1 MIVSV
6 LVGVADPD
14 AEARRWA
21 EAFSWRVTRQVPAS
35 ASSPRRLELASPAR
49 SSGRLILVQSRP
61 GADLPCPG
69 HLGWAALELAVQDVD
84 SAAARA
90 VAAGFSLLGEPAAL
104 SSTSSLRSAQLAG
117 PGGLMVYLTQQVGDT
132 GPFGLIPPLAPVDA
146 IYGVVLATRRLERA
160 RARYEAVLA
169 AERLSD
175 HPVAVGVLNKV
186 FGLDPATAH
195 RISTLGL
202 GSGCILEIDQY
213 PPQAAVAPDP
223 GEPGWA
229 SVLFRPRRP
238 WPYGPLSLSGVDGE
252 SSVVESGSAQP
263 SP

>member
-186 FGLDPATAH
+186 FGLDPARRTASARSAWARAAFSRSTSTRH
-195 RISTLGL
+195 RQLL
-202 GSGCILEIDQY
+202 RQIL
-213 PPQAAVAPDP
+213 ASP
-223 GEPGWA
+223 GGRA
-229 SVLFRPRRP
+229 CCFVRGAR
-238 WPYGPLSLSGVDGE
+238 GPT
-252 SSVVESGSAQP
+252 ARCR
-263 SP
+263 